1 MDKEITKNI
10 TIDGKEYKVV
20 IVNPHVTKGARD
32 KKILLCEVIFYKVG
46 IFKKRVFSYDV
57 YLDDNPYAPD
67 SYARCVM
74 IASEK
79 FIQYLKYEE
88 KKDQDKN
95 DAMRNLEAWDGIIKT
110 DGKEGTQ
117 DGDSD

>member
-1 MDKEITKNI
+1 MDKELTKNI
-10 TIDGKEYKVV
+10 TIDGKKYKAV
-20 IVNPHVTKGARD
+20 IVNPHITIGARD
-32 KKILLCEVIFYKVG
+32 RKILLCEVVFYKVG

-57 YLDDNPYAPD
+57 YLNDDPSASD

-88 KKDQDKN
+88 KKSQDEN
-95 DAMRNLEAWDGIIKT
+95 DALRNLEAWDGIIKT
-110 DGKEGTQ
+110 ERKEDEQ
-117 DGDSD
+117 DVC